1 MNSVTLIGTLTKDPE
16 MRNGGQAKVCSM
28 RLMEAGGRKGSALFI
43 NVSAFGR
50 QAETC
55 GRFLSKGRQVAVSGQ
70 LRYREW
76 EPDGGG
82 RRSEHTIAADRVDF
96 LSGGKGGG
104 GGGQRRGNAGAGS
117 GGGGEAGGGRE
128 GGGEG
133 FDGGGEGQLE
143 GGFDEGGY

>member
-1 MNSVTLIGTLTKDPE
+1 MTLIGTLTKDPE
-16 MRNGGQAKVCSM
+16 MRNGNGSTKVCSM
-28 RLMEAGGRKGSALFI
+28 RLMEAGGRKGNPLFI

-70 LRYREW
+70 LRFREW

-82 RRSEHTIAADRVDF
+82 KRSEHVIAADRVDF

-104 GGGQRRGNAGAGS
+104 GGGGRSRGGNGGGS
-117 GGGGEAGGGRE
+117 GGGGGGE
-128 GGGEG
+128 GGGG
-133 FDGGGEGQLE
+133 FDDGGQGQME
-143 GGFDEGGY
+143 GGFEEEGY